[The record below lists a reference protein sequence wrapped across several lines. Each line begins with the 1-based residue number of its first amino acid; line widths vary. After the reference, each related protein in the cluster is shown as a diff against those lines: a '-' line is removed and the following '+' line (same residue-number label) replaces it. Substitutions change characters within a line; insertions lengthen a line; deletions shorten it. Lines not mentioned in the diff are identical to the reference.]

1 MEEQKNSQKF
11 SPIPWFKSLPAW
23 IRGVV
28 INVAVMLLLVIIF
41 FMVGNYLYGPA
52 KSARAYYE
60 AKLSEDWNGVYDN
73 CKFPES
79 PFLSRQNFVN
89 ANSYVKG
96 GAAAESEL
104 PEITSYMMRK
114 KQSDG
119 NTAVY
124 QVNYSLKGDGEAHI
138 ESLSMERGSSVLKM
152 FNNWYV
158 TPEDLYIQD
167 VKITV
172 PEDAR
177 LVIDGID
184 VTEKYKEKSGD
195 STKAVYKVPYLFLG
209 WHTVELKEPGK
220 ENYREIFQ
228 LRENK
233 ALEFIPELQLNN
245 QSGKEICD
253 QAEKALEAIYAGAA
267 SNKDFNK
274 ISKYFAGDKDTQK
287 AAKKAYE
294 DLADQF
300 ATKKSVGIATLSV
313 TRVTTSVQNK
323 EELMHAEIEVNYT
336 AEKVS
341 KWFFFFYDT
350 ENYSDSVL
358 LKSRVTKEDGKW
370 VFDAG
375 IIPAL

>member
-11 SPIPWFKSLPAW
+11 SPILWFKGLPAW

-28 INVAVMLLLVIIF
+28 INVAVMLLLVMVF

-52 KSARAYYE
+52 KSARGYYE

-79 PFLSRQNFVN
+79 PFLSRQNFIN

-96 GAAAESEL
+96 GVSAQSEM

-158 TPEDLYIQD
+158 TPEDLYIRD

-184 VTEKYKEKSGD
+184 VTEKHKEKSED

-228 LRENK
+228 LKEQK

-253 QAEKALEAIYAGAA
+253 QAEEALEAIYAGAA
-267 SNKDFNK
+267 SNQDFDK

-294 DLADQF
+294 DLTDQF
-300 ATKKSVGIATLSV
+300 STKKSVGIATLSV

-350 ENYSDSVL
+350 ENYSDSVV
-358 LKSRVTKEDGKW
+358 LKSQVTKEDGKW